1 MSLTIEMTN
10 ITEIQDS
17 IIEEFS
23 FFDDWTEKYKH
34 IIEIGKELA
43 VLPDEHKINENK
55 VKGCQSTV
63 WLHTYLDGERLFFEA
78 DSDAAIVKG
87 LVSLLVRIYSGQHPD
102 EIINSNLYF
111 IDKIEMRQHLSPNR
125 SNGLA
130 AMVKQMKF
138 YALAYKAK
146 L

>member
-1 MSLTIEMTN
+1 MSLSIEMTN
-10 ITEIQDS
+10 INEIQDS

-34 IIEIGKELA
+34 IIEIGKEMP
-43 VLPDEHKINENK
+43 VVPDEHKIDENK

-63 WLHTYLDGERLFFEA
+63 WLHTYLKGERLFFEA

-87 LVSLLVRIYSGQHPD
+87 LISLLVRVYSGQHPD
-102 EIINSNLYF
+102 EIINSKLYF